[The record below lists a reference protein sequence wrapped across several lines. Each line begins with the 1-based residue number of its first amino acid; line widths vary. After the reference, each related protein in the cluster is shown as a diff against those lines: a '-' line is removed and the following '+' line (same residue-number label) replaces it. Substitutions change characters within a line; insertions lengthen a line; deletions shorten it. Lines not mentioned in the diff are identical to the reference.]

1 MLKFRV
7 TDDHQWMLLLEAL
20 DEVEKKQVEISLTQK
35 IHNHFFHPLVKKKIW
50 DGSICFIEKKG
61 GFWKVPIGLWREL
74 LDIGEK
80 YKIQINIEGLNNV
93 ITNDIKLEDFTQWV
107 MEFFEGGI
115 GGNPEKM
122 PRDYQIETA
131 WKILRYRYSVSEVAT
146 SSGKTLISFMIFAY
160 LKSKGL
166 ARKILMIVPNSNLVF
181 QGNDD
186 FEEYGLDK
194 LDGVKIQ
201 QIGGGSKMKDGCDI
215 IIGTYQS
222 LVKRESDFFEEVDC
236 VFIDE
241 AHHTNSTS
249 IKKIVSQCMHS
260 KWRFGLTGTLT
271 KKGTAD
277 YLTIQQFLG
286 PLVMEIPPSFLFDN
300 GYATPVSIKIVT
312 MDWLDPVYKEKLADL
327 KLSDN
332 NVEGNEIY
340 NLERK
345 LVIESKVRLNY
356 VTDFIN
362 KTSKNS
368 LVLFQS
374 VKEEYGKQIWNL
386 LRELNGDRE
395 VFYVDGDTS
404 EALREEYKRRMS
416 IGSNKVLIATYGTFS
431 TGISINNLHNIFL
444 VESYKSEILIK
455 QSLGRGM
462 RKMEGKE
469 KVNVIDFVDDFST
482 RKYKSYL
489 AKHSLE
495 RIEIY
500 KKEGF
505 EYKIYNV
512 KL

>member
-1 MLKFRV
+1 
-7 TDDHQWMLLLEAL
+7 
-20 DEVEKKQVEISLTQK
+20 
-35 IHNHFFHPLVKKKIW
+35 
-50 DGSICFIEKKG
+50 
-61 GFWKVPIGLWREL
+61 
-74 LDIGEK
+74 
-80 YKIQINIEGLNNV
+80 
-93 ITNDIKLEDFTQWV
+93 
-107 MEFFEGGI
+107 
-115 GGNPEKM
+115 
-122 PRDYQIETA
+122 
-131 WKILRYRYSVSEVAT
+131 
-146 SSGKTLISFMIFAY
+146 
-160 LKSKGL
+160 
-166 ARKILMIVPNSNLVF
+166 
-181 QGNDD
+181 
-186 FEEYGLDK
+186 
-194 LDGVKIQ
+194 
-201 QIGGGSKMKDGCDI
+201 
-215 IIGTYQS
+215 
-222 LVKRESDFFEEVDC
+222 
-236 VFIDE
+236 
-241 AHHTNSTS
+241 
-249 IKKIVSQCMHS
+249 MHS

-300 GYATPVSIKIVT
+300 GYATPVSIKVVT
-312 MDWLDPVYKEKLADL
+312 MDWLDPVYKKKLADL

-416 IGSNKVLIATYGTFS
+416 VGSNKVLIATYGTFS

-482 RKYKSYL
+482 GKYKSYL

-500 KKEGF
+500 KKEAF

>member
-1 MLKFRV
+1 M
-7 TDDHQWMLLLEAL
+7 
-20 DEVEKKQVEISLTQK
+20 K
-35 IHNHFFHPLVKKKIW
+35 IKKI
-50 DGSICFIEKKG
+50 SKIETSDN
-61 GFWKVPIGLWREL
+61 VYNLRILS
-74 LDIGEK
+74 DD
-80 YKIQINIEGLNNV
+80 GLNHNY
-93 ITNDIKLEDFTQWV
+93 IAN
-107 MEFFEGGI
+107 GI
-115 GGNPEKM
+115 
-122 PRDYQIETA
+122 
-131 WKILRYRYSVSEVAT
+131 LVS
-146 SSGKTLISFMIFAY
+146 
-160 LKSKGL
+160 
-166 ARKILMIVPNSNLVF
+166 N
-181 QGNDD
+181 
-186 FEEYGLDK
+186 
-194 LDGVKIQ
+194 
-201 QIGGGSKMKDGCDI
+201 C
-215 IIGTYQS
+215 
-222 LVKRESDFFEEVDC
+222 
-236 VFIDE
+236 
-241 AHHTNSTS
+241 HHTNSTS
-249 IKKIVSQCMHS
+249 IKKIVAHCMHS

-300 GYATPVSIKIVT
+300 GYATPVSIKVVT
-312 MDWLDPVYKEKLADL
+312 MDWLDPVYKKKLADL

-416 IGSNKVLIATYGTFS
+416 VGSNKVLIATYGTFS

-482 RKYKSYL
+482 GKYKSYL

-500 KKEGF
+500 KKEAF

>member
-7 TDDHQWMLLLEAL
+7 TDDHQWMLLLEAV

-50 DGSICFIEKKG
+50 DGSICFIEKRG

-80 YKIQINIEGLNNV
+80 YRI
-93 ITNDIKLEDFTQWV
+93 DIKIDGLDEIISNELSLEKFTQWV
-107 MEFFEGGI
+107 NKFFEGGI
-115 GGNPEKM
+115 GGNPDKM

-131 WKILRYRYSVSEVAT
+131 WKIIRYRYSVSEVAT

-160 LKSKGL
+160 LKSKGMV
-166 ARKILMIVPNSNLVF
+166 RKILMIVPNSNLVF

-201 QIGGGSKMKDGCDI
+201 QIGGGSKIKDGCDI

-271 KKGTAD
+271 KRGTAD

-300 GYATPVSIKIVT
+300 GYATPVSIKVVT
-312 MDWLDPVYKEKLADL
+312 MDWLDPVYKNKLADL

-356 VTDFIN
+356 ITDFIN

-395 VFYVDGDTS
+395 AFYVDGDTS

-416 IGSNKVLIATYGTFS
+416 TGSNKVLIATYGTFS

-482 RKYKSYL
+482 KKYKSYL